1 MKIILSGGGTGGHVF
16 PAIATATVLKDK
28 MPDAQ
33 MLFVGAKG
41 KIEMEK
47 VPKAG
52 FPIKG
57 LWISGFHRQLTF
69 RNLLFPFK
77 LLSSLMKARRIIRQF
92 KPDIVVGF
100 GGFAS
105 GPVLDMATRYGIPA
119 VIQEQNSYPG
129 VTNRILAR
137 KVNKICVAYPDMQR
151 WFPAEKTV
159 LTGNPVRKDLLNAH
173 PDKAAALQYFGLQAD
188 KPIIFVFGGSLGA
201 KSINE
206 AMAANAPLL
215 KQRDDVQVLWQMGS
229 LYVDDFGSCETAL
242 LPHVKAQA
250 FIDRM
255 DMAYALAD
263 VVVCRSGALTI
274 SELCLLGKPAIFIP
288 SPNVAED
295 HQTKNA
301 QALVGRDAALLI
313 KDAEAKE
320 KIMSEALAL
329 VADKAKKERLR
340 QNIRQLSMPEA
351 AESIAHE
358 IIALVQ
364 AKTAKR

>member
-1 MKIILSGGGTGGHVF
+1 MRIILSGGGTGGHVF

-28 MPDAQ
+28 MPDANL
-33 MLFVGAKG
+33 LFVGAKG

-69 RNLLFPFK
+69 RNLLFPVK
-77 LLSSLMKARRIIRQF
+77 LISSLVKAWWIIRQF

-105 GPVLDMATRYGIPA
+105 GPILDVATRFGIPA
-119 VIQEQNSYPG
+119 IIQEQNSYPG
-129 VTNRILAR
+129 VTNRLLAR
-137 KVNKICVAYPDMQR
+137 KVAKICVAYPEMQR
-151 WFPAEKTV
+151 WFPLEKTV
-159 LTGNPVRKDLLNAH
+159 LTGNPVRKDLLRGN
-173 PDKAAALQYFGLQAD
+173 PDRATALQYFGLEPG
-188 KPIIFVFGGSLGA
+188 KPVLFVFGGSLGA

-206 AMAANAPLL
+206 AMAANVALL
-215 KQRDDVQVLWQMGS
+215 KQRTDVQVLWQMGS
-229 LYVDDFGSCETAL
+229 LYVEDFGACETAL

-255 DMAYALAD
+255 DLAYALAD

-274 SELCLLGKPAIFIP
+274 SELCLLGKAAIFIP

-301 QALVGRDAALLI
+301 QALVDRQAAVLI
-313 KDAEAKE
+313 KDADAKE
-320 KIMSEALAL
+320 KIMSEAMAL
-329 VADKAKKERLR
+329 IADEERKASLR
-340 QNIRQLSMPEA
+340 ENIRRLSRPEA
-351 AESIAHE
+351 SESIANE
-358 IIALVQ
+358 IIALAR
-364 AKTAKR
+364 AKTSK